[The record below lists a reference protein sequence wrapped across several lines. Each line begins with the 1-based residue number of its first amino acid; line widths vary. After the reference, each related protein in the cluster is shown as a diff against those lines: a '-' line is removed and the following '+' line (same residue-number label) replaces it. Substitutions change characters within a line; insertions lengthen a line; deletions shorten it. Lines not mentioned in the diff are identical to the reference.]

1 MVITANGKFPGTKL
15 KGKERYRKLYH
26 YTSFET
32 FVKIWLTKKL
42 KFGVIENVNDLQ
54 EVAPHVS
61 CETNTNQLHLM
72 QAFCE
77 EKAKYKQISLTM
89 DYDSYI
95 KGCMSTMMWGH
106 YGNKRR
112 GVCIELDYDK
122 LSFHRNT
129 LMGIVN
135 YKKILNYSIQLPH
148 DVNSIK
154 DIQKL
159 IIKKKKEIFF
169 TKQLSWKGEN
179 EYRIISN
186 EKDFLDIGNAITC
199 IYLTSYNS
207 DECLLIE
214 KIVENKVPIKYL
226 WFTSSGNKSIPI
238 TSETKI
244 NREQYEGAR
253 NDPKNYLVKLTEQA
267 KEEYENMK
275 INEKK

>member
-1 MVITANGKFPGTKL
+1 MVINENGIFPGKKL
-15 KGKERYRKLYH
+15 KGEERYRKLYH

-42 KFGVIENVNDLQ
+42 KFGEIENVNDLQ
-54 EVAPHVS
+54 EVDRHVS
-61 CETNTNQLHLM
+61 CGVFANQLPLI
-72 QAFCE
+72 QVFCE

-112 GVCIELDYDK
+112 GVCIELDYNK
-122 LSFHRNT
+122 LSFSINT

-186 EKDFLDIGNAITC
+186 EKDFLDIENAITC

-226 WFTSSGNKSIPI
+226 CFTSSGNKSIPI

-244 NREQYEGAR
+244 NREKYEGDR
-253 NDPKNYLVKLTEQA
+253 NDPNDYIVKLTEQA
-267 KEEYENMK
+267 IEEYENM
-275 INEKK
+275 IRTEKK